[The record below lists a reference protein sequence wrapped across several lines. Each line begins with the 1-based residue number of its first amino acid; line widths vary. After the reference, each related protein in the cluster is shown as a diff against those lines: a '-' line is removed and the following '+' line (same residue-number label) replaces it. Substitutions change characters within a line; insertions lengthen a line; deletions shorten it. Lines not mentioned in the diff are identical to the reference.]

1 VAISPRHA
9 QVSCAGRFTRGF
21 GICNHG
27 NANAEIRRA
36 LIEKIGGGG
45 KMKRLIYAMVL
56 AMLLGGVC
64 VAQTANDEQYTKE
77 IRENTT
83 EPFFSTP
90 LVDHLPASSKVP
102 TPRQFLGYIAGAPG
116 HLTYSE
122 RIDAYYRALA
132 KATPRVKIFSAGQS
146 EEGREFL
153 LVAVSDESNIAQ
165 IDHYRD
171 ISSKLA
177 DPRGLSEEQA
187 QGLESEGMPFYW
199 ASASIHSPE
208 TGSPEML
215 MELAYRLAV
224 EDTPFIRNIRKNAI
238 FLITPVVEVDGH
250 DRMVDLFHYH
260 AAFPGKPTPDLVY
273 WGHYVAHDNNRDGI
287 GMGLALTQMMMKEF
301 LAFHPTVLHDLHESV
316 PYLYISTGTGPYNA
330 WLDPIVIDEW
340 EEMASNEV
348 EKFSEDGVIGVWD
361 HGYYDGWAPNYMF
374 FIANNHNGIGRFY
387 ETFGNMY
394 PDTRMRTASG
404 DRPLRTWFRN
414 NPPLSKVLWSF
425 RDNINLQESGL
436 LFALDYTANHR
447 QKMLTDFYLKSR
459 RAIEKATTE
468 GPVAWAI
475 DNDGLRPGLDA
486 ALVQL
491 LQKQGVEVER
501 LNSGFHFDGSVQP
514 KPSQAG
520 ANPASGASMQAG
532 DLPAGTYIVR
542 MDQPYSRVAD
552 MLLDTQYYSVH
563 DPAPYDDTGWSLGPL
578 FDVRTTRITDPAILK
593 ALMSPVTAPARWED
607 AGVTEVA
614 GSSADAA
621 RLYVVDANAEP
632 GLASLR
638 FRLPGIK
645 FFAANAAF
653 TLDGKQF
660 HAGSFLIPAA
670 GNPEDLRTQLQH
682 AARDLNL
689 SIYASGQD
697 PAITRHALSLPRVAL
712 LHTWTDTQNEG
723 WFRLALDHAKVPYSY
738 VSTTLTAAIPNLREK
753 YDVILLP
760 PVRGGAEAIL
770 NGIPKHSLADGS
782 DVGGPIPWEH
792 SELTPNLGVLDHADD
807 IRGGLGFSG
816 LANLKKFVNDG
827 GLLIAI
833 GSSSQLA
840 TEFGFA
846 DGVRI
851 VPTPDLKAQGSILR
865 TEVEKPLNP
874 VTYGYG
880 AELPV
885 YFGQS
890 PVFEVS
896 VPSMSFSDGYF
907 SSGSQPERTSGRGSL
922 TDPDIPQG
930 RPWTPTP
937 TESALSRRERE
948 TYVDPEELLDSGDV
962 MVPKALW
969 PRVLLRFADRDLLI
983 SGLLSGAESL
993 QSSPA
998 IVDVP
1003 QGRGHILLF
1012 AINPMWREE
1021 TAGSF
1026 MLVGNAILNFDSLDL
1041 GNNAETPAPSGQKGG
1056 AE

>member
-1 VAISPRHA
+1 
-9 QVSCAGRFTRGF
+9 
-21 GICNHG
+21 
-27 NANAEIRRA
+27 
-36 LIEKIGGGG
+36 
-45 KMKRLIYAMVL
+45 MKRLIHAIVL
-56 AMLLGGVC
+56 ATLLGGVC
-64 VAQTANDEQYTKE
+64 AAQTANDGQYTKE

-90 LVDHLPASSKVP
+90 LVDHLPASSTVP

-122 RIDAYYRALA
+122 KIDAYYRALA
-132 KATPRVKIFSAGQS
+132 KASPRVKVFSAGKS

-153 LVAVSDESNIAQ
+153 LVAVSDESNIAA
-165 IDHYRD
+165 IDHYRE
-171 ISSKLA
+171 IASKLA
-177 DPRGLSEEQA
+177 DPRGLSQEQA
-187 QGLESEGMPFYW
+187 QNLENEGLPLYW
-199 ASASIHSPE
+199 ASGSIHSPE

-238 FLITPVVEVDGH
+238 FLITPIVEVDGH

-260 AAFPGKPTPDLVY
+260 EAFPDKPTPGLVY

-330 WLDPIVIDEW
+330 WLDPMVIDEW
-340 EEMASNEV
+340 DEMATNEL
-348 EKFSEDGVIGVWD
+348 EKFSEAGVFGVWD

-374 FIANNHNGIGRFY
+374 FIANNHNAIGRFY

-414 NPPLSKVLWSF
+414 NPPLRQVLWSF
-425 RDNINLQESGL
+425 RDNINMEESGL
-436 LFALDYTANHR
+436 LFALDYTARHR
-447 QKMLTDFYLKSR
+447 EKMLADFYLKSK

-468 GPVAWAI
+468 GPAAWAI

-491 LQKQGVEVER
+491 LEKQGVEVQR
-501 LNSGFHFDGSVQP
+501 LNASFHFDNSAQSKSP
-514 KPSQAG
+514 
-520 ANPASGASMQAG
+520 QAG
-532 DLPAGTYIVR
+532 DLAAGTYIVR

-563 DPAPYDDTGWSLGPL
+563 DPAPYDDTGWSLGPM
-578 FDVRTTRITDPAILK
+578 FDVRTTRITDPSILR
-593 ALMSPVTAPARWED
+593 ASMSPIASPTQWQD
-607 AGVTEVA
+607 AGVIAAA

-621 RLYVVDANAEP
+621 TFFVIDANAEP

-638 FRLPGIK
+638 FKLPGIK
-645 FFAANAAF
+645 FFAANADF

-660 HAGSFLIPAA
+660 HAGSFLIPAN
-670 GNPEDLRTQLQH
+670 GNPQDLRAQLQQ

-689 SIYASGQD
+689 SVYASGHD
-697 PAITRHALSLPRVAL
+697 PAIARHALSLPRVAL

-723 WFRLALDHAKVPYSY
+723 WFRLAMDDAKVPYSY
-738 VSTTLTAAIPNLREK
+738 LSTTVAAATPNLREK

-770 NGIPKHSLADGS
+770 NGIPKRSLADGS
-782 DVGGPIPWEH
+782 DVSGPIPWQH

-807 IRGGLGFSG
+807 IRGGLGFAG
-816 LANLKKFVNDG
+816 LANLKQFVSDG
-827 GLLIAI
+827 GLLVVV

-840 TEFGFA
+840 TEVGFA
-846 DGVRI
+846 DGVSI

-865 TEVEKPLNP
+865 AEVENPLNP

-890 PVFEVS
+890 PVFQVS
-896 VPSMSFSDGYF
+896 VPSMSSSDGYF
-907 SSGSQPERTSGRGSL
+907 SPSSQPERTSGRGTP

-930 RPWTPTP
+930 RPLVPSPAEPVLT
-937 TESALSRRERE
+937 RRERE
-948 TYVDPEELLDSGDV
+948 TYIDPEELLDSGDV
-962 MVPKALW
+962 MVPKSLW
-969 PRVLLRFADRDLLI
+969 PHVLLRFADKNLLV
-983 SGLLSGAESL
+983 SGLLSGGEALEST
-993 QSSPA
+993 PA
-998 IVDVP
+998 VVEVP
-1003 QGRGHILLF
+1003 MGRGHILLF
-1012 AINPMWREE
+1012 ANNPMWREE

-1041 GNNAETPAPSGQKGG
+1041 GNKAEAPAQKGG
-1056 AE
+1056 GE